1 MKNLFALLICFTAS
15 YYVDAQQLIVKKDM
29 RVYTFSKGQNVR
41 LYFEE
46 GDREKR
52 ISGKIDAINVNTNSL
67 IVRGYNRNSNFRDTI
82 TLKDITAIRSFNRTG
97 RSLGAAFGT
106 ILAFTGS
113 LIALDISSNE
123 STMNYSPALAGGL
136 IGAGAA
142 AFFGPQLHGKKLTRE
157 NGFEFKI
164 E

>member
-1 MKNLFALLICFTAS
+1 M
-15 YYVDAQQLIVKKDM
+15 
-29 RVYTFSKGQNVR
+29 
-41 LYFEE
+41 
-46 GDREKR
+46 
-52 ISGKIDAINVNTNSL
+52 NTNSL

-82 TLKDITAIRSFNRTG
+82 TLKDITAIRSFNRTR

-106 ILAFTGS
+106 ILAVTGS

-136 IGAGAA
+136 IGAGTA